1 MLNVAILGVQ
11 VNCLKQPVVHVC
23 DGPADTLIADM
34 HN

>member
-11 VNCLKQPVVHVC
+11 VNCLKQPVVC